1 MPADPAT
8 QQQLEGHEERLQRA
22 ESGLSTVAVTVGK
35 IETGQETL
43 TQAVR
48 DGFTDL
54 KTTHEKLFQQLD
66 RHAGQLNDHDDRL
79 KPVETQLQALEK
91 ERTGRRKTVK
101 NVALALLITGLGV
114 AVTKAVEAL
123 LAWGQ

>member
-1 MPADPAT
+1 MPADST

-22 ESGLSTVAVTVGK
+22 ESGLSAVAITVGK

-43 TQAVR
+43 TQVVR
-48 DGFTDL
+48 DGFGEL
-54 KTTHEKLFQQLD
+54 KTTHEKLFARLD
-66 RHAGQLNDHDDRL
+66 SHAGTLDNHDDRL
-79 KPVETQLQALEK
+79 KPVEAKLQEIER
-91 ERTGRRKTVK
+91 ERTGRRKTAK